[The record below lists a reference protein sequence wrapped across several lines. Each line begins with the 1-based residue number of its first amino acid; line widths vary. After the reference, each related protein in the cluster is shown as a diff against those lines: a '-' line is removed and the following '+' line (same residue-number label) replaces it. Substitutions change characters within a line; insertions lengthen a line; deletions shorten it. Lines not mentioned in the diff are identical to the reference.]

1 MTTRTAQADTRRG
14 RPRSER
20 AQQAILTAAADLL
33 LERGLDAVSV
43 DALAESAGVSK
54 ATIYRWWPTKEA
66 VALDALAAA
75 WAGPGLDAPDTGTL
89 RGDLLALLRPWLR
102 RVKARPY
109 ARVLGAFIAKA
120 HSDPAFAAE
129 YLARV
134 VTPRREIARTVL
146 GRAIERGEIRPD
158 VPVDVALDVIYGA
171 IYHRLLHGHAP
182 LTDRF
187 VTEVVDTVLNGL
199 LAHDAD
205 PEVKRP

>member
-1 MTTRTAQADTRRG
+1 MTVREESTARRG

-20 AQQAILTAAADLL
+20 AQAAILTAAAELL

-66 VALDALAAA
+66 VALDALATA
-75 WAGPGLDAPDTGTL
+75 WAGPGLEVPDTGTL

-102 RVKARPY
+102 RVKDRPY

-134 VTPRREIARTVL
+134 VTPRRETARAVFDQ
-146 GRAIERGEIRPD
+146 AIDRSEVRPD
-158 VPVDVALDVIYGA
+158 VSVDVALDAVYGA
-171 IYHRLLHGHAP
+171 VYHRLLHAHAP

-187 VTEVVDTVLNGL
+187 VVDVVDTVLDGVL
-199 LAHDAD
+199 
-205 PEVKRP
+205 VKPTNTRR

>member
-1 MTTRTAQADTRRG
+1 MSAPSGRTDERRG

-20 AQQAILTAAADLL
+20 AQAAILAAAADLL
-33 LERGLDAVSV
+33 LEHGLDAVSM
-43 DALAESAGVSK
+43 DALAQSAGVSK

-75 WAGPGLDAPDTGTL
+75 WAGPGLEPPDTGEL

-109 ARVLGAFIAKA
+109 ARVLGSFIAKA
-120 HSDPAFAAE
+120 HSDPAFARQ

-134 VTPRREIARTVL
+134 VTPRRDNARIVFD
-146 GRAIERGEIRPD
+146 RAIERGEVRSD
-158 VPVDVALDVIYGA
+158 VAVDVALDTLYGA
-171 IYHRLLHGHAP
+171 VYHRLLHGHAP

-187 VTEVVDTVLNGL
+187 VTDVVDTVLDGVV
-199 LAHDAD
+199 APRHS
-205 PEVKRP
+205 PSRS